1 MPTPLQL
8 SLAPIRG
15 LTDAPFR
22 NLFSKHFQGFDFSI
36 TPFINPMKDPSP
48 KAFKDVYPEA
58 NTGFPVI
65 PQILSND
72 AESFLATAQILA
84 DMGYTEAN
92 WNLGCPAPMVTKKK
106 RGSGLLADGDRIIAI
121 LDEITPKLPLKISI
135 KTRLGLSSVDE
146 TLNLLPRLDDFPL
159 TEIIIHTRLGKQLY
173 RGVTDPDSFE
183 LFLTHTKHKLSY
195 NGDITDLEIFND
207 LYARFPNVQHWM
219 IGRGAIADPFLP
231 ERIKG
236 IDSGNMD
243 QQLSRLIVFHDELVQ
258 MICDQLSGSSHILG
272 RLKMFWTYLGDSF
285 PENKKELK
293 KIRKAVTEEQYL
305 EAVRSLFENVKI
317 F

>member
-22 NLFSKHFQGFDFSI
+22 NLFCKHFQGFDFSI

-48 KAFKDVYPEA
+48 KAFKDVFPEA
-58 NTGFPVI
+58 NTGFPII

-106 RGSGLLADGDRIIAI
+106 RGSGLLADGDRIVRI
-121 LDEITPKLPLKISI
+121 LDDITPKLPLQISI
-135 KTRLGLSSVDE
+135 KTRLGFSAVDE
-146 TLNLLPRLDDFPL
+146 TLNLLPRLNDFPL
-159 TEIIIHTRLGKQLY
+159 SEIIIHTRLGKQLY
-173 RGVTDPDSFE
+173 RGITDPDSFE
-183 LFLTHTKHKLSY
+183 LFLNHTTHRLSY
-195 NGDITDLEIFND
+195 NGDITDIDIFND
-207 LYARFPNVQHWM
+207 LHARFPNVQHWM

-231 ERIKG
+231 EKIKG
-236 IDSGNMD
+236 IHSDDAST
-243 QQLSRLIVFHDELVQ
+243 RLHRLTLFHDELVE
-258 MICDQLSGSSHILG
+258 MIRSQLSGSSHILG
-272 RLKMFWTYLGDSF
+272 RLKMLWTYLGNSF

-293 KIRKAVTEEQYL
+293 KIRKAATEEQYL
-305 EAVRSLFENVKI
+305 EAVHSLLARQ
-317 F
+317 

>member
-1 MPTPLQL
+1 MPTSLQL

-22 NLFSKHFQGFDFSI
+22 NLFCKHFKGFDFSI

-48 KAFKDVYPEA
+48 KAFKDVFPEA

-72 AESFLATAQILA
+72 ATSFLATAHILA
-84 DMGYTEAN
+84 DMGYREAN
-92 WNLGCPAPMVTKKK
+92 WNLGCPAPMVTRKK
-106 RGSGLLADGDRIIAI
+106 RGSGLLADGDRIIHI

-135 KTRLGLSSVDE
+135 KTRLGFNTVDE
-146 TLNLLPRLDDFPL
+146 TLNLLPRLNDFPL

-183 LFLTHTKHKLSY
+183 IFQNHTSHKLSY
-195 NGDITDLEIFND
+195 NGDITSTEIFKE
-207 LYARFPNVQHWM
+207 LHGRFPKVEHWM

-231 ERIKG
+231 EKIKN
-236 IDSGNMD
+236 IDSGNTAE
-243 QQLSRLIVFHDELVQ
+243 QLKRLIIFHDELVA
-258 MICDQLSGSSHILG
+258 MISEQLSGTSHILG
-272 RLKMFWTYLGDSF
+272 RLKMFWTYLGNSF
-285 PENKKELK
+285 PNNKKELK
-293 KIRKAVTEEQYL
+293 KIRKSTTEKQYL
-305 EAVRSLFENVKI
+305 EGVKSLFASIQE
-317 F
+317 

>member
-22 NLFSKHFQGFDFSI
+22 NLFCKHFQGFDFSI
-36 TPFINPMKDPSP
+36 TPFINPMKDPSL
-48 KAFKDVYPEA
+48 KAFKDVFPKA
-58 NTGFPVI
+58 NTGIPII

-72 AESFLATAQILA
+72 AESFLATARILA
-84 DMGYTEAN
+84 DLGYKEAN
-92 WNLGCPAPMVTKKK
+92 WNLGCPAPMVTRKK
-106 RGSGLLADGDRIIAI
+106 RGSGLLADGDRIIDI
-121 LDEITPKLPLKISI
+121 LEDITPKLPLKISI
-135 KTRLGLSSVDE
+135 KTRLGFSTIEE

-183 LFLTHTKHKLSY
+183 LFLTQTTHKLSY
-195 NGDITDLEIFND
+195 NGDITDLTIFNS
-207 LYARFPNVQHWM
+207 LYTRFPNVEHWM

-231 ERIKG
+231 EKIKG
-236 IDSGNMD
+236 IDSGD
-243 QQLSRLIVFHDELVQ
+243 TEKQLLRLTIFHEELVQ
-258 MICDQLSGSSHILG
+258 MIHDQLSGSSHILG

-285 PENKKELK
+285 PDNKKELK

-305 EAVRSLFENVKI
+305 EAVRLLFANVQK
-317 F
+317 